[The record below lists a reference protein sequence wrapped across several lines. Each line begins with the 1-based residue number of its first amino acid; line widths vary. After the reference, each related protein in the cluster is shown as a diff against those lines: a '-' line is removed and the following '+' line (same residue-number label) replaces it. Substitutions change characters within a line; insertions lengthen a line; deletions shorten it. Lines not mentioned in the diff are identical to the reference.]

1 MEILVFCD
9 MTPSRLAAQIMEA
22 TISSENSVTAYR
34 STRRHISE
42 DFNHHLHS
50 YDNLASLAG

>member
-9 MTPSRLAAQIMEA
+9 MMPSRLVAQTMEA

-50 YDNLASLAG
+50 CDNL